1 VGEGRGGLSGGG
13 DGGSHA
19 VAALGR
25 AGGRAKRRTPCRPGG
40 GRRGVGQARECVCVE
55 ALTGLG
61 SGGGAVAACVLG
73 ECRVVSA
80 AVACVPLI
88 NEWISG

>member
-1 VGEGRGGLSGGG
+1 M
-13 DGGSHA
+13 
-19 VAALGR
+19 AALGR
-25 AGGRAKRRTPCRPGG
+25 AGEASNTLQARRGAEG
-40 GRRGVGQARECVCVE
+40 GRSSERVCVCVE

-61 SGGGAVAACVLG
+61 SGGGAIAACVLG

>member
-1 VGEGRGGLSGGG
+1 
-13 DGGSHA
+13 

-25 AGGRAKRRTPCRPGG
+25 AGEASNTLQARRGAEG
-40 GRRGVGQARECVCVE
+40 GRSSERVCVCVE

-73 ECRVVSA
+73 ECRVSCGVGCRGVCA
-80 AVACVPLI
+80 PDQ
-88 NEWISG
+88 